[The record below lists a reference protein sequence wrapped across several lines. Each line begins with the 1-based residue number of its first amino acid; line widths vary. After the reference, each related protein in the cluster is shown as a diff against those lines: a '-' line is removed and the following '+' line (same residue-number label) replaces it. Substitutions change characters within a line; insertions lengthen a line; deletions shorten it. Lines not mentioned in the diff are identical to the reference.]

1 MALTV
6 RSAALVVLLVGCG
19 EAPGSDLQ
27 GHHARRLTGA
37 LGTPA
42 EVTPLLGLF
51 TVRARVNDTPTPMLV
66 DTGAPL
72 TFVAPTAG
80 VSRGPQRLRTLGL
93 ADATLYDVPAVGDD
107 PFGLAPQVGGVLGV
121 NVICQFNATWDWQRQ
136 RFTLGDAPTD
146 VDLVG
151 EATVVPFT
159 LRGGGRFSVSGSNV
173 EVPATRIVLPA
184 VVEGVTRS
192 LLLDTGA
199 STSALRSDLLESFAQ
214 SRRSV
219 RLSVTTQDGVVS
231 QRLLRVRSLQ
241 VAGLDVTAPAVVG
254 YDAEALGTIAA
265 EVGAP
270 VDGLLGADLL
280 RGHLLT
286 IAYPAGRLSLR
297 AYRDTAHV
305 RDRWVRAGVLLART
319 GGAWRVQAVLEGT
332 AAASLGLTTGV
343 AVTSIDGVALAGL
356 GLDAVEGHLTGR
368 AGDVRVLQ
376 TPAGGF
382 SIPVEDVVPLP

>member
-1 MALTV
+1 M
-6 RSAALVVLLVGCG
+6 LVGCG
-19 EAPGSDLQ
+19 DAPSSALQ

-37 LGTPA
+37 LGTPS

-51 TVRARVNDTPTPMLV
+51 TVRARVNDAPTSMLV

-72 TFVAPTAG
+72 TFVAPTTDIP
-80 VSRGPQRLRTLGL
+80 RGAQRLRTLGL

-146 VDLVG
+146 VEVVG
-151 EATVVPFT
+151 EPNVIPFT
-159 LRGGGRFSVSGSNV
+159 LRGGGRFAVSGSV
-173 EVPATRIVLPA
+173 VDVPATRIVLSA
-184 VVEGVTRS
+184 VVEGVARS

-199 STSALRSDLLESFAQ
+199 STSALRSDLVESLAQ
-214 SRRSV
+214 GRRSV
-219 RLSVTTQDGVVS
+219 RLDVTTQDGVVT

-241 VAGLDVTAPAVVG
+241 VAGIDAVAPAVVG
-254 YDAEALGTIAA
+254 YDTEALAAIAT

-286 IAYPAGRLSLR
+286 VAYPAGHLSLR
-297 AYRDTAHV
+297 AYRDTRHV

-332 AAASLGLTTGV
+332 AAARSGLATGV
-343 AVTSIDGVALAGL
+343 AVSAINGVDLAGL
-356 GLDAVEGHLTGR
+356 GLDEVEGHLTGR
-368 AGDVRVLQ
+368 VGELRALQ
-376 TPAGGF
+376 TPVGLF
-382 SIPVEDVVPLP
+382 SLPVEDVVPPP